1 MRLPARLFLFCTIV
15 LSVSVLNAAEAQRAL
30 SLVYSVA
37 FSPDGNSVLAGGDDH
52 LARLWDAAS
61 GKQVRQFAGHSGD
74 VLSVAFSPDGRQVLT
89 GARDATAR
97 LWDVATGKEL
107 RRLEGDEVAV
117 NAVAFSPDGR
127 QVLTGGWDNT
137 VRLWDIASGRELR
150 RFKGHGGDVLSV
162 AFSQDGRFV
171 LTGSW
176 DETAILWDYATG
188 KQVRKFEAHPENKDH
203 YTSRHL
209 PYQVTSAAISPDGRL
224 VLLANL
230 IELQLW
236 DGTNGQFW
244 NSARGKELWTT
255 DGLFVTVAFSP
266 DGRLMVSGGH
276 DPGIA
281 ILWDVASRKELR
293 RFDARTSSIK
303 AVAFSP
309 DGRTLLTGGD
319 DGTARLW
326 DVASGKELRR
336 LEKHKA
342 KGN

>member
-1 MRLPARLFLFCTIV
+1 MLT
-15 LSVSVLNAAEAQRAL
+15 
-30 SLVYSVA
+30 
-37 FSPDGNSVLAGGDDH
+37 GGADH
-52 LARLWDAAS
+52 LARLWDATS
-61 GKQVRQFAGHSGD
+61 GKLLRQFAGHTGD
-74 VLSVAFSPDGRQVLT
+74 VLSVAFSPDGKQVAT

-107 RRLEGDEVAV
+107 LRLAGDEVAV

-127 QVLTGGWDNT
+127 QLLTGGWDEKA
-137 VRLWDIASGRELR
+137 RLWDPATGRVLRMLEGHSGEI
-150 RFKGHGGDVLSV
+150 KSV
-162 AFSQDGRFV
+162 AFSRDGRFV
-171 LTGSW
+171 LTGGW
-176 DETAILWDYATG
+176 DETAVLWDAATG

-203 YTSRHL
+203 YKSLHL
-209 PYQVTSAAISPDGRL
+209 PYQVTSAVISPDGRL

-236 DGTNGQFW
+236 DATNGQFW
-244 NSARGKELWTT
+244 NSALGKELWMTE
-255 DGLFVTVAFSP
+255 GLFVTVAFSP

-293 RFDARTSSIK
+293 RFDGHTSSID

-319 DGTARLW
+319 DGAALLW

-336 LEKHKA
+336 LENHHVKV
-342 KGN
+342 N